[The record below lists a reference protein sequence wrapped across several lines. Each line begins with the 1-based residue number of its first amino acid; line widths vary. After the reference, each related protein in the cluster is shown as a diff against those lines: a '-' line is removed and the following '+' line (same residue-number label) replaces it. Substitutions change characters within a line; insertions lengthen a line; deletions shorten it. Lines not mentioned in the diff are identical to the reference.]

1 MQAAKPT
8 IVGAFVLGA
17 IALAVGA
24 ILFFGGTRVFEH
36 TIRAVIFFQ
45 GSVAGLD
52 VGAPVTFRGV
62 RVGSVQRVELHLT
75 AQGRALIPVT
85 IELVAGQVV
94 LEGGQMRKGE
104 EGLEELIAAGLRAQ
118 LNLQSFVTG
127 QLRVDLDFRPHTPA
141 NLVKADTGGV
151 PQIPALPSEFE
162 RIRRSLEQVP
172 VEELA
177 QNAQRTL
184 AAVENLT
191 ARLETTLPPLLEDTR
206 NTVNAATGTLDT
218 TAKAIT
224 EIQADLSHTLAQLGG
239 LTAAA
244 RRQLGDRGAELSRV
258 LQTADQTARQAQALL
273 ASVDSMTSPRSRVR
287 GDLEATLRDL
297 AASASSLRGFSREIE
312 RDPSLVLRGRSSR

>member
-24 ILFFGGTRVFEH
+24 ILFFGGTRVFET
-36 TIRAVIFFQ
+36 TIKAVVFFQ

-52 VGAPVTFRGV
+52 VGGPVTFRGV

-75 AQGRALIPVT
+75 PQGRATIPVT
-85 IELVAGQVV
+85 IELVPGQVV

-104 EGLEELIAAGLRAQ
+104 EGLEQLIAAGLRAQ

-127 QLRVDLDFRPHTPA
+127 QLRVDLDFRPGTPA
-141 NLVKADTGGV
+141 HLVKADTGGL

-162 RIRRSLEQVP
+162 RIRQSLAEVP
-172 VEELA
+172 VQELA
-177 QNAQRTL
+177 QNAQHTL
-184 AAVENLT
+184 AAVERLA
-191 ARLETTLPPLLEDTR
+191 ARLDQALPPLLEGTQHSVD
-206 NTVNAATGTLDT
+206 AATKTLDT
-218 TAKAIT
+218 TTKAIT
-224 EIQADLSHTLAQLGG
+224 QLQADLSHTLAELNG
-239 LTAAA
+239 LVEDA
-244 RRQLGDRGAELSRV
+244 RGQVGARGAELSRV
-258 LQTADQTARQAQALL
+258 LQSADRAASQAQELL
-273 ASVDSMTSPRSRVR
+273 ASVDSMTSPRSRLR

-312 RDPSLVLRGRSSR
+312 RNPSLVLRGRSSR